1 MKVQVLGPGCPR
13 CKQLEAN
20 TKEALRLLGLGDPVE
35 KVSDFREIAKFG
47 VVMTPALALDG
58 KIVLSG
64 KVATPAEVQSAIT
77 SVL

>member
-1 MKVQVLGPGCPR
+1 
-13 CKQLEAN
+13 LEAN